1 VLTPWVKASTAWRS
15 LGRPALMYRGAG
27 IKPVPYGGIWTS
39 AQNRAALFVVLAPVG
54 RASVT
59 STDTAL
65 AIG

>member
-1 VLTPWVKASTAWRS
+1 
-15 LGRPALMYRGAG
+15 MYRGAG